1 MNLDHAVAAHAE
13 WKIKLR
19 TAIETGDTLD
29 AASIQADNCCELG
42 RWLHGDAKRLLGTR
56 PAYQES
62 LQRHAEFHREAGR
75 VAEVIN
81 RRQADQARAMLESGG
96 AYAAA
101 SSAVGLAL
109 TRLKREMAQA

>member
-29 AASIQADNCCELG
+29 AASIGADNCCELG

-56 PAYQES
+56 AAYQES
-62 LQRHAEFHREAGR
+62 LARHADFHREAGR

-81 RRQADQARAMLESGG
+81 RRQPEQARAMLDSGG
-96 AYAAA
+96 PYAAA

-109 TRLKREMAQA
+109 TRLKREMAKA